1 MKLKTEIPEP
11 LFKEMIALFG
21 EKETERISKSVGFNY
36 HLLVM
41 KVTAGRFKQKYGISL
56 STVSVILIIIFAT
69 ILFLTNGFWNEN

>member
-11 LFKEMIALFG
+11 LFKEMNDLFG
-21 EKETERISKSVGFNY
+21 EKETERIAKSVGFNY

-56 STVSVILIIIFAT
+56 SLVSIIGIVIFAI
-69 ILFLTNGFWNEN
+69 ILFLTNGF